1 MWRGIKMEF
10 LPKYEICARFGK
22 NSING
27 EYKEQA

>member
-1 MWRGIKMEF
+1 MWRGIKNEF
-10 LPKYEICARFGK
+10 SQKYGICARFGK